1 MECTPSRWAAT
12 AHPPCEDTTLAGA
25 VSLTPGAELYGGFHA
40 NHFTIDEAIIGKDAT
55 DPWKDPVGGQFSM
68 ERILISY

>member
-1 MECTPSRWAAT
+1 
-12 AHPPCEDTTLAGA
+12 LAGA